1 MNNTNVK
8 ATKFFSGLKKV
19 LDTNAPTIATFG
31 SIVGVGLTI
40 FFMHRASSEAT
51 RAEDNYIKK
60 HVDLVIKYATEEKPD
75 GTLVVPAEKEKEFKE
90 EDTHAKI
97 DKYMR
102 LVYIYRWALLSGI
115 GSAGFAVL
123 SNYLNGRTIAGL
135 TTLLALNQDKLQKGC
150 EKVKEL
156 VGEDKFKELQ
166 ESVEKDILGE
176 HIAREEIKPEKR
188 KKDPAIGKADGPE
201 EGLTRFYIPF
211 TDEFWDLP
219 EGRVK
224 DSIAEASRLEYLNWN
239 DFRNMNGYASCQIGY
254 DYCWD
259 KDHPFKAHIGYV
271 NVGAYGTKSIAFDNQ
286 PIIDMYGK

>member
-19 LDTNAPTIATFG
+19 LDTNAPTFATFG
-31 SIVGVGLTI
+31 SILGVGLTVY
-40 FFMHRASSEAT
+40 FMHKASKQA
-51 RAEDNYIKK
+51 AK
-60 HVDLVIKYATEEKPD
+60 VEEKYEETIEDLEDYAADENGDPLNED
-75 GTLVVPAEKEKEFKE
+75 ELKQEK
-90 EDTHAKI
+90 TRLKI

-176 HIAREEIKPEKR
+176 RVAKGEIKPEKR
-188 KKDPAIGKADGPE
+188 KKAPAIGKADGPE

-271 NVGAYGTKSIAFDNQ
+271 NVGAYGTKSINFDNQ